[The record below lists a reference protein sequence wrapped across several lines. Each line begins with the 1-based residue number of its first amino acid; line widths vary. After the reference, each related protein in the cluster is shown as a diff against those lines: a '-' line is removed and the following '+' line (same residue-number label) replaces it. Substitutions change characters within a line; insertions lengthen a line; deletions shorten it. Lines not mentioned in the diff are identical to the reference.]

1 MRPYNSHEDAAQDR
15 LAGTATQAISWLAM
29 LCMAALLVW
38 PAQLGWGRLN
48 SALLAEGSDLA
59 PWGLST
65 ALLLLCRFIPGR
77 LVQCTTGAQRLRV
90 AETRLCRGMQK
101 ARRRA
106 EMHRNA

>member
-1 MRPYNSHEDAAQDR
+1 
-15 LAGTATQAISWLAM
+15 M

-106 EMHRNA
+106 EMLRALELLDIRKRIFNEFQLEYLELQ